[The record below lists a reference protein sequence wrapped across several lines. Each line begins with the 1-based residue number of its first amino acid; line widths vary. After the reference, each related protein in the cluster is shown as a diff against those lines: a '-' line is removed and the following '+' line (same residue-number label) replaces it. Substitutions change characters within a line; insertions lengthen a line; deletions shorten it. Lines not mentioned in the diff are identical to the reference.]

1 MKTTKYYGALLLIL
15 VFFACNSHHIV
26 TDKISGTDTIPVK
39 VINLKQQVSTDSI
52 TVSGQFTTDDEI
64 MLSFK
69 SAGIISSMNV
79 KEGDAVKRGQL
90 LATINPTEVTAQLQ
104 VAQLANEKAHRDYQ
118 RTENLYK
125 DSVATLEQL
134 QNAKTTLDQAQ
145 QQLRL
150 AAFNSK
156 YAEIHA
162 PEDGYVFTNEWD
174 FFRELAASRGDQR
187 PGMGKAAY

>member
-79 KEGDAVKRGQL
+79 K
-90 LATINPTEVTAQLQ
+90 
-104 VAQLANEKAHRDYQ
+104 
-118 RTENLYK
+118 
-125 DSVATLEQL
+125 
-134 QNAKTTLDQAQ
+134 
-145 QQLRL
+145 
-150 AAFNSK
+150 
-156 YAEIHA
+156 
-162 PEDGYVFTNEWD
+162 
-174 FFRELAASRGDQR
+174 
-187 PGMGKAAY
+187 